1 MKFIVNFCRIL
12 VGSVFVF
19 SGIVKTIDPKG
30 TEYKLHEYFTL
41 NDSIL
46 NIPILAKYA
55 LYVAVF
61 FVIFEVILGVLMIL
75 GKWKKF
81 TLTAIFITIIFFTF
95 LTYYS
100 AHYKVVTDC
109 GCFGDFLKLEPW
121 TSFYK
126 DVVLLIF
133 ILLIIIFHKYYKP
146 IFNSLISN
154 IILIISII
162 TSISIAYVGINHSPI
177 VDFRP
182 FAVGKSIK
190 DGMNNGKEAK
200 IIKFYTLKHTNSKK
214 TKIMSDSIYMA
225 SNIWKDTLWVIDTT
239 KTTEKIITPEKKAS
253 IRGFAI
259 YTDEG
264 EETEKYLNIKCLAL
278 IVFPEDEYCT
288 EGVQRMYN
296 LIHDLDTNK
305 IEILALAAQKDCM
318 QGIRTG
324 TCDDKILK
332 AMSRSTPGLLLISN
346 GIVLA
351 KYHHNDVP
359 NAKEVYKIFKIK

>member
-1 MKFIVNFCRIL
+1 MKFLIHFFRIL
-12 VGSVFVF
+12 VGAVFVF

-55 LYVAVF
+55 LFVAVF

-81 TLTAIFITIIFFTF
+81 TLAAIFLTIVFFTF
-95 LTYYS
+95 LTFYS
-100 AHYKVVTDC
+100 AYYQVVSDC
-109 GCFGDFLKLEPW
+109 GCFGDFIKLEPW

-126 DVVLLIF
+126 DLILLFLI
-133 ILLIIIFHKYYKP
+133 ILIIIFHKYYKP
-146 IFNSLISN
+146 IFSNLLSTILLIFS
-154 IILIISII
+154 LIISIN
-162 TSISIAYVGINHSPI
+162 IAYLGLNHNPI
-177 VDFRP
+177 IDFRP

-190 DGMNNGKEAK
+190 EGMNNGKEAK
-200 IIKFYTLKHTNSKK
+200 IVKYYTLQHANSKK
-214 TKIMSDSIYMA
+214 AKTMSDSIYMA

-239 KTTEKIITPEKKAS
+239 KTTEKIISPEIKAS
-253 IRGFAI
+253 IRGFSI
-259 YTDEG
+259 FTSQG
-264 EETEKYLNIKCLAL
+264 EETEKYLNTKNLVL
-278 IVFPEDEYCT
+278 IVFPEDDYCT
-288 EGVQRMYN
+288 EGEQRIYN
-296 LIHDLDTNK
+296 LIHDLNQKKVT
-305 IEILALAAQKDCM
+305 ILALASQKDCM
-318 QGIRTG
+318 QGINTG

-359 NAKEVYKIFKIK
+359 SANEVYKVFKIK